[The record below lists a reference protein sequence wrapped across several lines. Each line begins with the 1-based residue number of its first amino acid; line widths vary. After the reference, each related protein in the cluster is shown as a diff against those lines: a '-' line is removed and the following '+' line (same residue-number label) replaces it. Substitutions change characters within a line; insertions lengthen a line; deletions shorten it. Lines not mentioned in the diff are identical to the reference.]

1 MQLHTNKTCCF
12 SFHHG
17 CRAAEGQRKL
27 DMIKY
32 WSCPIK
38 PEPDSNAKENEI
50 YENNLLQILRSEDDR
65 HDVGKQTGGTM
76 K

>member
-1 MQLHTNKTCCF
+1 
-12 SFHHG
+12 
-17 CRAAEGQRKL
+17 
-27 DMIKY
+27 MIKN

-50 YENNLLQILRSEDDR
+50 YENNLLQILRSEDDS